1 MTTAKTSEK
10 KEKFRRVDVSRTAGA
25 ESPSAFKET
34 DSFTELLLPL
44 SQSDF
49 GGFVSQVK
57 QDGRI
62 ITPIIVDEDMVILDG
77 HHRLKAATMIGLT
90 TIPYEMVKGLSQEE
104 KIELV
109 YSKNLNRRQLTLEQ
123 IKEVCEERFKN
134 YMKLYEQNPQKWSL
148 ERVASLTGKSVEVV
162 RKGMKGKG
170 IAVPDRRTTLS
181 RKDISEIKEMVG
193 AKKPYAEIAV
203 QFGVSKGRISQLKNC
218 QRMPKK
224 APAKKKAAA
233 EVPSGPFVST
243 WPSGKTEQA
252 TLIDRIRFACSV
264 GSMAVAVIPEDVIDE
279 VENLIDPD
287 QRDVD
292 GNFIGETDA
301 DQWDEEADE
310 VDRGMDCDKD
320 EDRESIEELFGDA
333 GDEEDDE

>member
-10 KEKFRRVDVSRTAGA
+10 KEKFRRVDVSRTTGA

-34 DSFTELLLPL
+34 DSFKELLLPL
-44 SQSDF
+44 SQSEF

-77 HHRLKAATMIGLT
+77 HHRRRAAMMSGLT

-109 YSKNLNRRQLTLEQ
+109 YSTNLNRRQLTLEQ
-123 IKEVCEERFKN
+123 MKEVCEQRFTN
-134 YMKLYEQNPQKWSL
+134 YMKLYEQNPQEWSL

-162 RKGMKGKG
+162 RKSMKGEG
-170 IAVPDRRTTLS
+170 ISVPDRRTTLS
-181 RKDISEIKEMVG
+181 QKDISEIKELVG
-193 AKKPYAEIAV
+193 AKKPYAEIAA
-203 QFGVSKGRISQLKNC
+203 QFGVSKGRISQVVSC
-218 QRMPKK
+218 QVKPKK
-224 APAKKKAAA
+224 ATAKKAAA
-233 EVPSGPFVST
+233 AGVASGPFVHT
-243 WPSGKTEQA
+243 WPSGKTDQA
-252 TLIDRIRFACSV
+252 TLVDRIRFACSV

-287 QRDVD
+287 KRDVD
-292 GNFIGETDA
+292 GNSIGETDA
-301 DQWDEEADE
+301 ERWDEEADE
-310 VDRGMDCDKD
+310 GDREIDGDKD
-320 EDRESIEELFGDA
+320 EDMQSIAELYGDA
-333 GDEEDDE
+333 DDEEDDA